1 MTRTTSRLKSGTFL
15 FWSASCQSCWHG
27 VCGWTRWGPFWENS
41 RQLEKWCVDGRAASL
56 QWNPPKPPP
65 PRRQRTLKSVFCFR
79 LNAIFFLKSSFL
91 SLIWIKSIIWG
102 GHRVPALFWPPPRS
116 NRLALPTDNCGTVCF
131 SHTSKADFI
140 PIIKIL
146 LR

>member
-27 VCGWTRWGPFWENS
+27 VCGWTQWGPLWENS
-41 RQLEKWCVDGRAASL
+41 RQPRKVVHGRQSSIITV
-56 QWNPPKPPP
+56 KP
-65 PRRQRTLKSVFCFR
+65 TKGSTTTKAKAKICFYCR
-79 LNAIFFLKSSFL
+79 LNAIFFVKSSFI
-91 SLIWIKSIIWG
+91 SLNWMKSIIWG
-102 GHRVPALFWPPPRS
+102 GHRVPALFSLPPCS
-116 NRLALPTDNCGTVCF
+116 NRLAVPTRNCGSVCF

-146 LR
+146 LL